1 MKILLVYPTIGLG
14 PSYSCGVGSIVACLK
29 EVGHTVIYRSLSSLD
44 EIDAFCGEIA
54 RDAPA
59 LIGFAATSCQ
69 FEYLKQI
76 MPRVRAVSRAV
87 LVCGGIHPTV
97 EPECIGEI
105 PELDAIVRGEGEYP
119 LLDLARALEEI
130 RDYAHI
136 PNLWVRVD
144 GAIVRNDLRPLI
156 ADLDGLPFPEHER
169 AETQRAIDD
178 QMGMHRLIF
187 SRGCQFRCPYCS
199 NQVLSQVYR
208 GKGTYHRSRSPEKAI
223 AEIARDAERFTFKFL
238 FFDDDTITM
247 DVKWF
252 MAFFTLYRERFT
264 WPFYCNLRPGT
275 LTQPMAKLLKA
286 AGAKG
291 VAMGIEHGDEAFRKS
306 VLGRGHSNVEIRR
319 TVDLCKSEGIEEVYG
334 QVMIGLPYETVV
346 LHLETVRL
354 CRSLRIIPF
363 RYVYQPYPGTS
374 LARICEENHWM
385 PDKAI
390 YEERREAVIDY
401 PQFSRKQIQI
411 CFDVFSVL
419 VRFKFLP
426 LRVPL
431 LSTERL
437 LQLYHFPAALL
448 VPGAR
453 SLCGSIGFLRRW
465 VIYRPQA

>member
-1 MKILLVYPTIGLG
+1 MKILVVYPTIGLG
-14 PSYSCGVGSIVACLK
+14 PSYSCGVGSIVGVLQAA
-29 EVGHTVIYRSLSSLD
+29 GHTVIYRSLSALD
-44 EIDAFCGEIA
+44 EMPAFCAEIA
-54 RDAPA
+54 RDGPE

-76 MPRVRAVSRAV
+76 MPQVRAVSRAV

-97 EPECIGEI
+97 EPECLAEI
-105 PELDAIVRGEGEYP
+105 PTLDAIVRGEGEFP
-119 LLDLARALEEI
+119 LLDLAKAIEEH
-130 RDYAHI
+130 RDYSHI
-136 PNLWVRVD
+136 PNLWVRRE

-156 ADLDGLPFPEHER
+156 ADLDVLPFPEHDR
-169 AETQRAIDD
+169 VETQRAIDD
-178 QMGMHRLIF
+178 QVGMHRLIF

-199 NQVLSQVYR
+199 NQILSQVYR
-208 GKGTYHRSRSPEKAI
+208 GKGTYHRSRSPENAI

-238 FFDDDTITM
+238 FFDDDTITT
-247 DVKWF
+247 DVAWF
-252 MAFFTLYRERFT
+252 TAFFTLYRERFA

-291 VAMGIEHGDEAFRKS
+291 VALGIEHGDEAFRKS
-306 VLGRGHSNVEIRR
+306 VLGRGHSNEDIRR
-319 TVDLCKSEGIEEVYG
+319 TVNICKSEGIEEVYG
-334 QVMIGLPYETVV
+334 QVMIGLPYETVE

-354 CRSLRIIPF
+354 CRSLKIIPF

-390 YEERREAVIDY
+390 YVERREAVIDY
-401 PQFSRKQIQI
+401 PQFSRKQIQV

-437 LQLYHFPAALL
+437 LQLYHFPATWV
-448 VPGAR
+448 VPWAR
-453 SLCGSIGFLRRW
+453 KLCGSVGFLRRW